1 MVGSPPEPPA
11 ARGAEVL
18 DWLGQIASP
27 RPIEA
32 LMNKAN
38 PKPSAAATRSG
49 EAPCREEVFSADSV
63 EIKSG
68 GGAWTE
74 SLVISAQ
81 WLPSHQR

>member
-1 MVGSPPEPPA
+1 
-11 ARGAEVL
+11 L

-38 PKPSAAATRSG
+38 PKPSAAAIRSDD
-49 EAPCREEVFSADSV
+49 ACREALSSAGSV
-63 EIKSG
+63 EITSG

-74 SLVISAQ
+74 SLVISAH